1 MTLTIQPNLK
11 SLLNTQN
18 CKITPFCVSLV
29 SGDLIIYKNTIMFI
43 IIMTII
49 FYLSFCKFELFNYLC
64 NKNTIMFII
73 IMKII
78 FYLSFCLYLNDALS
92 LVSFK
97 IY

>member
-43 IIMTII
+43 IIM
-49 FYLSFCKFELFNYLC
+49 
-64 NKNTIMFII
+64 
-73 IMKII
+73 KII